1 MEVTRK
7 TALAHKSNFGGTRAL
22 SSIRYIVLH
31 YTAND
36 GDSGESNAKYF
47 QKPNRNA
54 SAHYFVDD
62 DSITQSVPDNFIAWS
77 VGGKKYTDCEK
88 TGGGKLYGTATNAN
102 SVSIE
107 MCDTKKDG
115 KLQAAEKTLKN
126 AAALCM
132 ELMEKYHID
141 ISRVIRHFDVNGK
154 HCPAYFMDAAAWE
167 EFKNRLRKHKY
178 KTGQTYIT
186 TQSCYLRKN
195 AGTGKNTV
203 PYNSLSEAVRKKCRN
218 AFGPAVFKKGKTFH
232 LRKVTYIGEDAWGQM
247 KSGYWVP
254 LIYKNEMRADILKK

>member
-1 MEVTRK
+1 MGVMRK
-7 TALAHKSNFGGTRAL
+7 TVLAHKSNFGGTRAL

-36 GDSGESNAKYF
+36 GDSDESNTKYF
-47 QKPNRNA
+47 QAPDRNA

-88 TGGGKLYGTATNAN
+88 TGGGKMYGIAKNVN
-102 SVSIE
+102 SISIE

-115 KLQAAEKTLKN
+115 KLQATEKTMKN

-132 ELMEKYHID
+132 ELMEKYNID

-167 EFKNRLRKHKY
+167 EFKNRLHKHKFE
-178 KTGQTYIT
+178 TGRTYT
-186 TQSCYLRKN
+186 ATQSCYLRKS

-203 PYNSLSEAVRKKCRN
+203 PYCSLSDAVRKKCRN
-218 AFGPAVFKKGKTFH
+218 ALGPAVFRKGKTFR
-232 LRKVTYIGEDAWGQM
+232 LMKVLCSGEDAWGQM

-254 LIYKNEMRADILKK
+254 LVYKGKVRAEMK

>member
-102 SVSIE
+102 SISIE

-115 KLQAAEKTLKN
+115 KLRATEKTMKN

-154 HCPAYFMDAAAWE
+154 HCM
-167 EFKNRLRKHKY
+167 
-178 KTGQTYIT
+178 GGI
-186 TQSCYLRKN
+186 
-195 AGTGKNTV
+195 
-203 PYNSLSEAVRKKCRN
+203 
-218 AFGPAVFKKGKTFH
+218 
-232 LRKVTYIGEDAWGQM
+232 
-247 KSGYWVP
+247 
-254 LIYKNEMRADILKK
+254 

>member
-1 MEVTRK
+1 MGVMRK
-7 TALAHKSNFGGTRAL
+7 TVLAHKSNFGGTRAL

-36 GDSGESNAKYF
+36 GDSDESNTKYF
-47 QKPNRNA
+47 QAPDRNA

-88 TGGGKLYGTATNAN
+88 TGGGKMYGIATNVN
-102 SVSIE
+102 SISIE

-115 KLQAAEKTLKN
+115 KLQATEKTMKN

-132 ELMEKYHID
+132 ELMEKYNID

-167 EFKNRLRKHKY
+167 EFKNRLHKHKFE
-178 KTGQTYIT
+178 TGRTYT
-186 TQSCYLRKN
+186 ATQSCYLRKS

-203 PYNSLSEAVRKKCRN
+203 PYCSLSDAVRKKCRN
-218 AFGPAVFKKGKTFH
+218 ALGPAVFRKGKTFR
-232 LRKVTYIGEDAWGQM
+232 LMKVLCSGEDAWGQM

-254 LIYKNEMRADILKK
+254 LVYKGKVRAEMK

>member
-1 MEVTRK
+1 MGVIRK
-7 TALAHKSNFGGTRAL
+7 TVLAHKSNFGGTRAL

-36 GDSGESNAKYF
+36 GDSDESNTKYF
-47 QKPNRNA
+47 QAPDRNA

-88 TGGGKLYGTATNAN
+88 TGGGKMYGIATNAN
-102 SVSIE
+102 SISIE

-115 KLQAAEKTLKN
+115 KLQATEKTMKN

-132 ELMEKYHID
+132 ELMEKYNID

-167 EFKNRLRKHKY
+167 EFKNRLHKHKFE
-178 KTGQTYIT
+178 TGRTYT
-186 TQSCYLRKN
+186 ATQSCYLRKS

-203 PYNSLSEAVRKKCRN
+203 PYCSLSDAVRKKCRN
-218 AFGPAVFKKGKTFH
+218 ALGPAVFRKGKTFR
-232 LRKVTYIGEDAWGQM
+232 LMKVLCSGEDAWGQM
-247 KSGYWVP
+247 KSGYWV
-254 LIYKNEMRADILKK
+254 LLVYKGKVRAEMK

>member
-1 MEVTRK
+1 MGVMRK
-7 TALAHKSNFGGTRAL
+7 TVLAHKSNFGGTRAL
-22 SSIRYIVLH
+22 SSIRYIVLQ

-36 GDSGESNAKYF
+36 GDSDESNTKYF
-47 QKPNRNA
+47 QAPDRNA

-88 TGGGKLYGTATNAN
+88 TGGGKMYGIATNAN
-102 SVSIE
+102 SISIE

-115 KLQAAEKTLKN
+115 KLQATEKTMKN

-132 ELMEKYHID
+132 ELMEKYNID

-154 HCPAYFMDAAAWE
+154 HCPAYFMDAAALE
-167 EFKNRLRKHKY
+167 EFKNRLHKHKFE
-178 KTGQTYIT
+178 TGRTYT
-186 TQSCYLRKN
+186 ATQSCYLRKS

-203 PYNSLSEAVRKKCRN
+203 PYCSLSDAVRKKCRN
-218 AFGPAVFKKGKTFH
+218 ALGPAVFRKGKTFR
-232 LRKVTYIGEDAWGQM
+232 LMKVLCSGEDAWGQM

-254 LIYKNEMRADILKK
+254 LVYKGKVRAEMK